1 MAASGIL
8 ISIGRAVGLGTWEE
22 EAVSKQIRNIES
34 APPLME
40 RGSTPEGQGKWS
52 DWGTD
57 LLQAAAGLA
66 PSQALARKALDMAEL
81 ARQRTE
87 PMPWGY
93 DEASFVGELQA
104 GSEAAFDLLVTHYHG
119 PVYSLLYGM
128 LNDAADAADVTQEV
142 FLKAFRGIRSFRGS
156 SSLKTWLYRIAVR
169 EALNHR
175 RWSWRHLRQQFSI
188 DAESAGEGGEAQRA
202 AMQLEDGGPT
212 PFESMASQEMQ
223 DVVHRAL
230 AQVPSVFR
238 SAVILRDLEGL
249 AYEEVAE
256 VLEVSV
262 GTVKSRIL
270 RGRAALREILEPLWM
285 ATREQHTGYSQ
296 PANFSAMSSLSGLR
310 PDVVHGGG
318 E

>member
-1 MAASGIL
+1 MSKLGRNNSDTGPALEAS
-8 ISIGRAVGLGTWEE
+8 
-22 EAVSKQIRNIES
+22 
-34 APPLME
+34 
-40 RGSTPEGQGKWS
+40 GKWS
-52 DWGTD
+52 EWGTE

-66 PSQALARKALDMAEL
+66 PSQAGMARKALDMAEL
-81 ARQRTE
+81 ARQRIE
-87 PMPWGY
+87 PLPWGY
-93 DEASFVGELQA
+93 DESSFVGELQA

-128 LNDAADAADVTQEV
+128 LNDGADAADVTQEV

-175 RWSWRHLRQQFSI
+175 RWNWRHLRQQFSI
-188 DAESAGEGGEAQRA
+188 DAESAGQEGEAQRA
-202 AMQLEDGGPT
+202 ALQLEDGGPS
-212 PFESMASQEMQ
+212 PFDSMAAQEMQ

-230 AQVPSVFR
+230 AQVPAVFR
-238 SAVILRDLEGL
+238 GAVILRDLEGL

-270 RGRAALREILEPLWM
+270 RGRAALREILEPLWI
-285 ATREQHTGYSQ
+285 ATREQHARYGQ
-296 PANFSAMSSLSGLR
+296 HLEANSLPSMSGLR